1 MSDIPN
7 HDSPS
12 SSDAPPTRTRAGISG
27 VGMFPESTLPAP
39 GTFSGY
45 DILSELNRGGQGV
58 VYLARQHG
66 TLRDVAIKVPLGD
79 ALATSVGLARFQ
91 REIESVARLRHTNV
105 VSVFHPGGT
114 SDGRPFFV
122 MEYVDGLPLI
132 AHIQSH
138 GLTTRE
144 IVALAAEVCDG
155 LDSAHGAGV
164 IHRDLKPGNILVDRG
179 GHPRIL
185 DFGLARS
192 LDPNPAEA
200 ISTSRQIMGTLAYMA
215 PEQAR
220 GDHPNT
226 AECTDIHAIGVILFQ
241 ALTGVLPYPT
251 DKPDF
256 LLLQAI
262 IHDPPLR
269 PSAVRREIRGDLE
282 TIILKC
288 LDKEPVR
295 RYRSAAE
302 LGEDLRRYLRGE
314 AITAKT
320 DSAIYLAR
328 KQIERGFRR
337 YPVSFQAA
345 GVCVIVLALA
355 YVVRPI
361 SGSVMARRFERWVA
375 GRAAALHN
383 ADIFRNVR
391 VIGITDETKV
401 GAIAKVV
408 GLSGFDA
415 GTPQQLRRLHGKA
428 MEQLATL
435 KPLAVAWDIKFI
447 SDSPFDQALADGF
460 RALEREGIPVVCAAP
475 GWWSDGKA
483 SGLATIVAEQ
493 ARWGTI
499 FAGFDT
505 VPPQVQLAMQSG
517 TKDVLP
523 SLALATVAAAR
534 HPAWEASYAMDASER
549 TLTIQYYERDPTM
562 PQRKVWHDP
571 PDRIRLAGFRIAD
584 KTAPDL
590 MSTQGIQS
598 HDQVAI
604 HGFLFR
610 ADDHFQ
616 RSTIEYSHLFDT
628 DKSPAVLDLKGKIVI
643 VADQRSGVDEHAVG
657 SGRVVK
663 GCYAHATVVEEL
675 LYEITNNPPLRS
687 PVTASIL
694 MDLVVFAGLG
704 WGLSFVRVR
713 RAAAAISMLVALSF
727 VASYALATRS
737 HALWDPTLPCVA
749 AVLTAVL
756 TPYLRRIGRPKAVT

>member
-1 MSDIPN
+1 VSEIPSHN
-7 HDSPS
+7 APKSL
-12 SSDAPPTRTRAGISG
+12 DAQPTRTHAGGG
-27 VGMFPESTLPAP
+27 VRTFPESTLPVP
-39 GTFSGY
+39 GTFPGY

-66 TLRDVAIKVPLGD
+66 TLRDVAVKVPLGD
-79 ALATSVGLARFQ
+79 ALATAIGLARFQ

-105 VSVFHPGGT
+105 VSVFHPGRT

-132 AHIQSH
+132 THIQAR

-155 LDSAHGAGV
+155 LDAAHCAGV

-220 GDHPNT
+220 GDHLNT
-226 AECTDIHAIGVILFQ
+226 AECADIHAIGVILFQ

-251 DKPDF
+251 DRPDF

-262 IHDPPLR
+262 IHDAPIR
-269 PSAVRREIRGDLE
+269 PSAVRKEIHGDLE

-288 LDKEPVR
+288 LDKEPRR

-302 LGEDLRRYLRGE
+302 LGDDLRRYLRGE
-314 AITAKT
+314 AINAKT

-328 KQIERGFRR
+328 KQVERGFRR

-345 GVCVIVLALA
+345 GVCVVVLALA
-355 YVVRPI
+355 YLVRPI
-361 SGSVMARRFERWVA
+361 AGSVTARRFERWVV
-375 GRAAALHN
+375 GRAAALQN
-383 ADIFRNVR
+383 ADVFRNVR
-391 VIGITDETKV
+391 VIGITNETDF
-401 GAIAKVV
+401 GAIAKAV
-408 GLSGFDA
+408 GLTGFDA
-415 GTPQQLRRLHGKA
+415 GTPLQLRRLHGKA
-428 MEQLATL
+428 MEQLAAL
-435 KPLAVAWDIKFI
+435 RPRAVAWDIKFI
-447 SDSPFDQALADGF
+447 SDSPFDQELADGF
-460 RALEREGIPVVCAAP
+460 RALERQGIPVVCAAP
-475 GWWSDGKA
+475 RWWSDGQA
-483 SGLATIVAEQ
+483 SGLATKVEEQ
-493 ARWGTI
+493 VRWGTI

-517 TKDVLP
+517 AKDVLP
-523 SLALATVAAAR
+523 SLSLATVAAAR
-534 HPAWEASYAMDASER
+534 HPAWEASYSLALPER

-562 PQRKVWHDP
+562 PQRKLWHDP
-571 PDRIRLAGFRIAD
+571 PDRIRLADIRVAHEA
-584 KTAPDL
+584 APDL
-590 MSTQGIQS
+590 LSTQGIQS

-604 HGFLFR
+604 HSILLRADALFR
-610 ADDHFQ
+610 
-616 RSTIEYSHLFDT
+616 RSTIDYSHLFEPIPA
-628 DKSPAVLDLKGKIVI
+628 PAVQDLMGKIVI
-643 VADQRSGVDEHAVG
+643 VADQRSGVDEHTVG

-663 GCYAHATVVEEL
+663 GCYAHATAVEEL

-687 PVTASIL
+687 LLTASIL
-694 MDLVVFAGLG
+694 LDLVVFAGLG
-704 WGLSFVRVR
+704 WGLSFVRVP
-713 RAAAAISMLVALSF
+713 RAAAAFSMLVALSF
-727 VASYALATRS
+727 VASYALATRY
-737 HALWDPTLPCVA
+737 HALWDPTLPCAGAVLA
-749 AVLTAVL
+749 AVLTR
-756 TPYLRRIGRPKAVT
+756 YLRRIGRPKPVT